1 VPDDARATGGGG
13 GGPPDDEARVTG
25 AIGIAGAGRI
35 ETGCEDVRPGGGGG
49 TSGGGAGN
57 AELPGIIPAGGV
69 GQPVRVERP
78 TGATSAA
85 PEIAG
90 GGGGTNGFAG
100 APSGAAS
107 ASELSAPGGRD
118 QPLPFTRSSNTCKSS
133 PPLPSDI
140 EATPCSS
147 CAEHLQLPGE
157 ARSYISK
164 SGPNW
169 TVVLQLS
176 KNGSNSQWPDRPA
189 VGRNNAK
196 RTM

>member
-1 VPDDARATGGGG
+1 VPDDARAMGGGG
-13 GGPPDDEARVTG
+13 GGPPDARATG
-25 AIGIAGAGRI
+25 AIGIGGDGRI
-35 ETGCEDVRPGGGGG
+35 EIGCEDVRPGGGGG

-78 TGATSAA
+78 TGATRAA
-85 PEIAG
+85 PEMAG

-100 APSGAAS
+100 APSGAAA

-118 QPLPFTRSSNTCKSS
+118 QPLPFTRSSKTCKSS

-147 CAEHLQLPGE
+147 CAEHLCCRE

-169 TVVLQLS
+169 TVVLELS
-176 KNGSNSQWPDRPA
+176 KNGSN
-189 VGRNNAK
+189 
-196 RTM
+196 